1 MFGHV
6 IVDARLAFAVLA
18 DESGFAQGIRMAED
32 FSVDVVV
39 IGAGVV
45 GLAIAARLSAAGR
58 DVFVLEK
65 HDSFGRE
72 TSSRNSEV
80 IHAGLQYPPGSLKA
94 RLCVPGNRMVY
105 EICAQHNV
113 PHRNTGKLV
122 IAIEE
127 DEVAGL
133 DDLKATAER
142 NGVEGLQIVGRAE
155 IERMEPEVR
164 APAALYVPS
173 TGIVDAHSLM
183 AYFAQSAREHGA
195 EIVYRTTVRAIEPL
209 SDGYRVVGV
218 DASGDEFALRATV
231 VVNAAGLWADAI
243 AALVGIDIDAAGYR
257 LHFCKGD
264 YFSIAP
270 ARTGRV
276 SHLVYP
282 LAATGAERVGTRI
295 HLTLSLDGRMR
306 LGPDATWLPDAWR
319 DDPSYQV
326 NEASHD
332 LFWRSAQRYLPWLES
347 TDLAPEGVGVR
358 PRIFGPGEPQRDF
371 IIQHETDRG
380 LPGFVNLIGIESP
393 GLTSSPAIAQY
404 VAELLG

>member
-1 MFGHV
+1 M
-6 IVDARLAFAVLA
+6 A
-18 DESGFAQGIRMAED
+18 DD

-58 DVFVLEK
+58 EVVVLEK
-65 HDSFGRE
+65 NDSFGRE

-94 RLCVPGNRMVY
+94 RLSVAGNRMMY
-105 EICAQHNV
+105 DLCARHGV
-113 PHRNTGKLV
+113 PHRNIGKLV
-122 IAIEE
+122 IAVEE
-127 DEVAGL
+127 DETAGL
-133 DDLKATAER
+133 DELKATAER
-142 NGVEGLQIVGRAE
+142 NGVEGLRMVGRDE
-155 IERMEPEVR
+155 IARMEPQIA

-183 AYFAQSAREHGA
+183 AAFAQSAREHGA
-195 EIVYRTTVRAIEPL
+195 ELVYRATVRAIEPL
-209 SDGYRVVGV
+209 SDGYRVAGV
-218 DASGDEFALRATV
+218 DASGESFTLRAGV

-257 LHFCKGD
+257 QHFARGD

-270 ARTGRV
+270 ARTGLV
-276 SHLVYP
+276 SRLVYP
-282 LAATGAERVGTRI
+282 LAATKAERAGTRI
-295 HLTLSLDGRMR
+295 HLTLDLGGRMR
-306 LGPDATWLPDAWR
+306 LGPDAVWLPDSWR
-319 DDPSYQV
+319 DNPSYQV
-326 NEASHD
+326 DESRRE
-332 LFWRSAQRYLPWLES
+332 LFWQSARRYLPWLEPS
-347 TDLAPEGVGVR
+347 DIAPESVGVR
-358 PRIFGPGEPQRDF
+358 PRVFGPGQPQPDF
-371 IIQHETDRG
+371 IIQHEAARG

>member
-1 MFGHV
+1 M
-6 IVDARLAFAVLA
+6 A
-18 DESGFAQGIRMAED
+18 DD

-45 GLAIAARLSAAGR
+45 GLAVAAHLSAAGR

-65 HDSFGRE
+65 NDSFGRE

-94 RLCVPGNRMVY
+94 RLCVPGNRMLY
-105 EICAQHNV
+105 EICSQHGV

-122 IAIEE
+122 IAVEE
-127 DEVAGL
+127 DELPGL
-133 DDLKATAER
+133 YELKATAER
-142 NGVEGLQIVGRAE
+142 NGVEGLRVLGRAE
-155 IERMEPEVR
+155 IEAMEPQVQ

-183 AYFAQSAREHGA
+183 AYFAQSAREHGT
-195 EIVYRTTVRAIEPL
+195 ELVYRTAVRAIEPL
-209 SDGYRVVGV
+209 GDGYRVVGV
-218 DASGDEFALRATV
+218 DAAGDHFALRAAA
-231 VVNAAGLWADAI
+231 VVNAAGLWADAM
-243 AALVGIDIDAAGYR
+243 AALAGIDIDVADYR
-257 LHFCKGD
+257 QHFCKGD
-264 YFSIAP
+264 YFGVAP

-276 SHLVYP
+276 SHLIYP
-282 LAATGAERVGTRI
+282 LAATGAERAGTRI
-295 HLTLSLDGRMR
+295 HLTLDLAGRMR
-306 LGPDATWLPDAWR
+306 LGPDANWLPDSWR
-319 DDPSYQV
+319 DDPQYRVDGSSR
-326 NEASHD
+326 E
-332 LFWRSAQRYLPWLES
+332 LFWQSAHRYLPWLEPS
-347 TDLAPEGVGVR
+347 DIAPEGAGVR
-358 PRIFGPGEPQRDF
+358 PRVFGPGQPQRDF